1 MLGEGG
7 LQIFDVRDP
16 QNITVGAQFVPPM
29 GLKIDDDMAAPV
41 HGIFVEWDRN
51 IIWLFANHG
60 IYAVS
65 TPLLGEPV
73 VGLPG

>member
-1 MLGEGG
+1 
-7 LQIFDVRDP
+7 
-16 QNITVGAQFVPPM
+16 
-29 GLKIDDDMAAPV
+29 MAAPV

-51 IIWLFANHG
+51 LIWLFANHG

-73 VGLPG
+73 VGLTNTR